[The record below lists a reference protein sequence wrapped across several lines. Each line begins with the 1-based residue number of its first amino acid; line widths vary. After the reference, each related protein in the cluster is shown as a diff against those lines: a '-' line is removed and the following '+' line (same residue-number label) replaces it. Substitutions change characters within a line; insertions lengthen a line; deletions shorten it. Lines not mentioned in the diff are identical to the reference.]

1 MSIRNRLTNPI
12 AACLAR
18 ALRRAREIP
27 GLVLLAVLLAS
38 CATLLSQ
45 QQPFDL
51 VQMCDP
57 QIGFVDY
64 AAELARFRQA
74 VQQINE
80 LKPDFVLICGDLVN
94 SPGRKSFA
102 DFNAAKAAFKVP
114 CYCVPGNHDVGEAPT
129 PESLGFYRNSIG
141 PDYYSF
147 EHKGC
152 AIIVVDTQLWK
163 APLPQ
168 ESTKH
173 DAWFKETL
181 EAAAKKGLRIIVA
194 GHIPLFS
201 RVPEEPNGHDNLP
214 LEKRLE
220 LLSLFERYGVQLMLA
235 GHTHR
240 TLIVQYKQTLIVASQ
255 TTSLNVDLQPF
266 GFRLWHIDAAPPFR
280 HELVRITSDSM
291 TRSATPVH

>member
-1 MSIRNRLTNPI
+1 MAPRL
-12 AACLAR
+12 AGAF
-18 ALRRAREIP
+18 RRARELP
-27 GLVLLAVLLAS
+27 GLALLALWLAS
-38 CATLLSQ
+38 CGSVLSQ
-45 QQPFDL
+45 PQSFDL

-64 AAELARFRQA
+64 ATELARFRQA

-94 SPGRKSFA
+94 NPSRKSFA
-102 DFNAAKAAFKVP
+102 DFNAVKAAFKAP

-129 PESLGFYRNSIG
+129 AESLRFYRQSIG
-141 PDYYSF
+141 RDYYSF

-152 AIIVVDTQLWK
+152 AIIVVNTQLWK
-163 APLPQ
+163 ASVPE
-168 ESTKH
+168 ESARH

-181 EAAAKKGLRIIVA
+181 ADAAKKGRRIFVA

-201 RVPEEPNGHDNLP
+201 RTPEEPNGHDNLP
-214 LEKRLE
+214 LQKRLE

-240 TLIVQYKQTLIVASQ
+240 TIIRQYKETQMAASE
-255 TTSLNVDLQPF
+255 TTSLNVDFRPY
-266 GFRLWHIDAAPPFR
+266 GFRLWHIEAARPFR
-280 HELVRITSDSM
+280 HEFVKIK
-291 TRSATPVH
+291 